1 MIIVLC
7 NSNYLFSAPTNL
19 FYHDSLLNWH
29 QNYYTIAPKL
39 SVHDFNHPLIYEIQA
54 ISILIFYIFFFC
66 LLPINSYF
74 ISTCSECSHSSA
86 IAAPKVLSVTFSGL
100 LHRLRVCTLWSVVE
114 RWSKRSLSSCGR
126 TSLQRR
132 RWILSRR
139 LHFVLNYPRET
150 RLLHLQA
157 QNSLWLYSASLPSSL
172 KIWTNAIGCWCLIP
186 LVVWSNL
193 FRDMQ
198 SPNAPLPTIWRMG
211 EGSWGYGRAVV
222 DKQFNTEVMW

>member
-19 FYHDSLLNWH
+19 LYHDSLLNWY
-29 QNYYTIAPKL
+29 QNYYAIAPKL
-39 SVHDFNHPLIYEIQA
+39 FVHDFNHPLIYEIQA

-132 RWILSRR
+132 R
-139 LHFVLNYPRET
+139 
-150 RLLHLQA
+150 
-157 QNSLWLYSASLPSSL
+157 
-172 KIWTNAIGCWCLIP
+172 
-186 LVVWSNL
+186 
-193 FRDMQ
+193 
-198 SPNAPLPTIWRMG
+198 
-211 EGSWGYGRAVV
+211 
-222 DKQFNTEVMW
+222 